1 MNTTEL
7 FVEII
12 VIGVGVD
19 LWLGLLILTFFGSSW
34 IPWEQFASIVSL
46 VPFLAVTYVLGIT
59 IDRLADQIYSRWD
72 KKLRSYKFIS
82 NAEYHQAR
90 TATYTHASDK
100 VINLFEYG
108 RSRLRISRSWSLNF
122 ALIAIFTST
131 FIWFNF
137 PSLAAELKMKI
148 IIISIFIFGNL
159 CVLNVLAWKKLAT
172 NDYKRLVEMQDFIS
186 SI

>member
-19 LWLGLLILTFFGSSW
+19 LWLGLLILTFFGYSW
-34 IPWEQFASIVSL
+34 IPWGQFTSIVSL

-72 KKLRSYKFIS
+72 KKLRSYKFTN

-90 TATYTHASDK
+90 TATYTHASDN
-100 VINLFEYG
+100 IIDLFEYG
-108 RSRLRISRSWSLNF
+108 RSRLRISRSWSINF
-122 ALIAIFTST
+122 ALIGTFIST

-137 PSLAAELKMKI
+137 PSLAAGLRIRVMI
-148 IIISIFIFGNL
+148 TSIFIFGSL
-159 CVLNVLAWKKLAT
+159 CILNVLAWRKLAI
-172 NDYKRLVEMQDFIS
+172 NDYKRLAEMRDFIK